1 MVRKPYSRLAKTE
14 EKRNVRQAY
23 FFVFLTIAALIILFI
38 FGLPTTAKFAA
49 FLTELKQSATPID
62 NNDATPPAPPQLG
75 LLPEATNSLSIE
87 ITGRT
92 ESGAIVKLFLNNEEK
107 EVLANSD
114 GDFTVNFGLNKGEN
128 TIQAQAT
135 DNAGNI
141 SQKTDL
147 TTVVFDNEAP
157 SLEIVS
163 PEDGTAYYG
172 SKQRQVTIEGQTE
185 SDASLK
191 INDRLVVVD
200 SDGSYVYIATLSEG
214 ENQFLVKSEDNAGNS
229 VEKSLTLSFSP

>member
-214 ENQFLVKSEDNAGNS
+214 ENQFLVKSEDKAGNS

>member
-1 MVRKPYSRLAKTE
+1 MIRKPYSRLAKTE

-214 ENQFLVKSEDNAGNS
+214 ENQFLVKSEDKAGNS